1 MAVPV
6 LVLEVGVHL
15 LKLGLHL
22 VSLAID
28 ESVVTE
34 RGALQASAHQVELSD
49 RTATG
54 CDLEEC
60 VQVGVHSHL

>member
-15 LKLGLHL
+15 LKHL
-22 VSLAID
+22 VNLAID

-34 RGALQASAHQVELSD
+34 RGALQAAAHQVELSD

-54 CDLEEC
+54 CDLKEC